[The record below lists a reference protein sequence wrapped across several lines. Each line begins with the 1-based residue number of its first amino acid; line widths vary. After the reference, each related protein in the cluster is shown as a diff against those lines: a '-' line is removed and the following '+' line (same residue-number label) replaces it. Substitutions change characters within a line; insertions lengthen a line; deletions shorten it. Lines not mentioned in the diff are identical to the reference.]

1 MDQHRRDQRNE
12 YPRDSRSSERP
23 YSRSPPRSPS
33 YHRDRN
39 SQVRFTEKIFN
50 RKGSRRKEEY
60 STKEF
65 IYSAKSKD
73 KWKKFKDI
81 LNHRMMQAAISDI
94 ASEDR
99 IARIKYR
106 PRIPPA
112 EVADQS
118 IADPQVRER
127 DLARRQKIA
136 DDDHQTAKKKQDSQM
151 ETLDNNFTAG
161 IALIMTMVDDQI
173 GQDLAATISSGT
185 IAGTLTTPEDKYRA
199 TMRKLE
205 TTWGP
210 HTQLHVGIIRK
221 QLEELDGDRSWSNY
235 LSRFQ
240 HLTGTLEETP
250 QRDATGSVV
259 RGPTPQPAL
268 PALPNG
274 ATATF
279 QELQEYV
286 LRVQAATALNNIM
299 HPNGGQELNHKP
311 SDDAL
316 RGILLNAL
324 GRSELSEFKALN
336 KSYLLTE
343 NSGKTIQQLLSNV
356 KDLADAR
363 ESARY
368 GSGIYAT
375 GYSSDSSYQHQRS
388 SRRSHERGQA
398 RDRYGN
404 HLGRQRSTSR
414 SRERNNLEGYSHTRS
429 QQPQKNTHSSPTIV
443 ITHQYATQT
452 TSNTGTTPC
461 ANCQKTTHP
470 TRQCDSLTCG
480 TCGKT
485 FASTE
490 LRRQHYIEDHRRPQ
504 GKSTGSPNNRQDRNS
519 NTFNYQPSP
528 RKENRSPSPYPY
540 KQRHTASS
548 GEDSGYY
555 HPDGN
560 SETDLSS

>member
-12 YPRDSRSSERP
+12 PQGYFRNSERS
-23 YSRSPPRSPS
+23 YSRSPPRSS
-33 YHRDRN
+33 SHHRDHN

-50 RKGSRRKEEY
+50 RKGSRRKEEH

-81 LNHRMMQAAISDI
+81 LNHRMMQATISDI
-94 ASEDR
+94 ASEER

-112 EVADQS
+112 ETADQS
-118 IADPQVRER
+118 IADPQARER

-250 QRDATGSVV
+250 QRDASGNVV
-259 RGPTPQPAL
+259 RGPTPQPTL

-286 LRVQAATALNNIM
+286 LRVQAATALNNVL
-299 HPNGGQELNHKP
+299 HPNGGPELNHKP

-316 RGILLNAL
+316 RGIMLNAL
-324 GRSELSEFKALN
+324 GRSEISEFKALN

-363 ESARY
+363 DSAKY

-375 GYSSDSSYQHQRS
+375 GYSSDSSYHHQRS
-388 SRRSHERGQA
+388 SRRNHERGHN
-398 RDRYGN
+398 RDRHDSYA
-404 HLGRQRSTSR
+404 RQRSTSR
-414 SRERNNLEGYSHTRS
+414 SRERDNLEGYRHTRS
-429 QQPQKNTHSSPTIV
+429 QQKQPNNHSSPTIV

-452 TSNTGTTPC
+452 TASTGTPPC
-461 ANCQKTTHP
+461 ANCQKTTHT

-490 LRRQHYIEDHRRPQ
+490 TRRQHYIEDHRRAQ
-504 GKSTGSPNNRQDRNS
+504 GKSTGSPNNRPDRNR
-519 NTFNYQPSP
+519 NNQYQHSP
-528 RKENRSPSPYPY
+528 RKDNRSPSPYPS
-540 KQRHTASS
+540 KQRHTTSS

-555 HPDGN
+555 HPDGT
-560 SETDLSS
+560 SETEISS